1 MKENFDKENKKEPS
15 GFSSGSGF
23 GKLGFGQEKET
34 FGGESDGFGE
44 GFGREKKD
52 GEEGFGKDFG
62 NALQEDKKGF
72 GKNFA
77 EDAFGSS
84 LQEEKKNFDSLLEL
98 SPDSDSFPEKKE
110 NEEGKAW
117 YEDTGDSWY
126 RQGTGEKD
134 PLKGV
139 GENWEEPKIEHRAH
153 IMLEE
158 HAKHA
163 HTFPS
168 KEEKNSQKEGK
179 FSSKKESGTRKALNG
194 QASGSGDGKAESG
207 NASPSGAAKASPGR
221 ALPVEK
227 IEKLAS
233 SDGKV
238 YLPDP
243 PPSFQSDRIPN
254 PHQYIAENFKDNKAI
269 GRIKKKGN
277 PLFIAFG
284 YIFAVLSFVFF
295 AILQNAW
302 MFIAFVLFSVLL
314 FYIGSSKKNDYLN
327 HASEFFLIKPYA
339 IKKKVERTPAPCDSD
354 NSFRSLPSE
363 AYGLIFYY
371 LVTPNSREAMTA
383 AVYTEEQIDILASAF
398 LRGELVVACRFAV
411 KEGER
416 DTAVVCCPD
425 PL

>member
-1 MKENFDKENKKEPS
+1 M
-15 GFSSGSGF
+15 
-23 GKLGFGQEKET
+23 
-34 FGGESDGFGE
+34 
-44 GFGREKKD
+44 
-52 GEEGFGKDFG
+52 
-62 NALQEDKKGF
+62 
-72 GKNFA
+72 
-77 EDAFGSS
+77 
-84 LQEEKKNFDSLLEL
+84 EL

-179 FSSKKESGTRKALNG
+179 VSSKKESGTRKALNG
-194 QASGSGDGKAESG
+194 QASGSG
-207 NASPSGAAKASPGR
+207 
-221 ALPVEK
+221 
-227 IEKLAS
+227 
-233 SDGKV
+233 DGKV

-302 MFIAFVLFSVLL
+302 IFIAFVIFSVLF
-314 FYIGSSKKNDYLN
+314 FYIGSSKKNDYFN
-327 HASEFFLIKPYA
+327 HASQFFLIKPYA